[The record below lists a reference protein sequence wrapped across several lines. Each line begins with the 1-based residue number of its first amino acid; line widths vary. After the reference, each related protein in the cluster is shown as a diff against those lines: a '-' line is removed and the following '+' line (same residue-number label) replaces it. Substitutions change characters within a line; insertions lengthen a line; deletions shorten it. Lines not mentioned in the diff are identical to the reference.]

1 MPPTRSHLRGAVA
14 AHLERRPAGR
24 EALEDLLT
32 ALDAETDPAGP
43 TDPIDPIDP
52 PDPAGPTAL
61 AGRITCSAVVV
72 DRHRRVLHVR
82 HRPGGSLLLPG
93 GRVGPDDRT
102 LLAAALRAVH
112 EQAGI
117 PPAALCHTAAYRD
130 VPVDIAVRTA
140 EAGPTGGEPARRH
153 YDFRMV
159 LHLAGGTTDAAPR
172 PGGAPGAGA
181 EWLPFDEVGPPGL
194 RAGLLESG
202 LDGRAG
208 PVNASALIH
217 DGAGRYLLHLR
228 DHVPDIWEPGAWA
241 LLGGGRE
248 PQDTSLEDTVRRE
261 LREEAG
267 LEPADLEP
275 FAVEHATGSDGTTV
289 PVQVFTAR
297 WNGDPGALTLTEGVM
312 LAWHDLRTLPRL
324 RLSPSTV
331 ALIRRHA
338 AEHTPEHGPEHA
350 AEHAPEPARAGSA
363 GAPVPHIVGVHLC
376 LERDGEV
383 LLGLRHAD
391 SAYAGA
397 THHFLAGHCEQES
410 AVGCLVREAQE
421 EAGLVIDPADVD
433 LVHLVHVRDRP
444 GAPPRM
450 QLVFRARRWR
460 GEPRLREPD
469 RCVSW
474 NWWPLDALPEP
485 IVPYAR
491 AALEGIRAGRPYTEL
506 GWDGPGVAR

>member
-24 EALEDLLT
+24 EALEELLT
-32 ALDAETDPAGP
+32 ALDAGADPVGP
-43 TDPIDPIDP
+43 TDP
-52 PDPAGPTAL
+52 ARPTAL

-117 PPAALCHTAAYRD
+117 PPAALCRTAEYPD
-130 VPVDIAVRTA
+130 VPVDIAVHT
-140 EAGPTGGEPARRH
+140 EQAGPTGSEPARRH

-159 LHLAGGTTDAAPR
+159 LHLVEETTDTPPA
-172 PGGAPGAGA
+172 PGGAPEA
-181 EWLPFDEVGPPGL
+181 EWLPFDEVGPPAL

-202 LDGRAG
+202 LDGRAE

-228 DHVPDIWEPGAWA
+228 DHTPDIREPGAWA

-248 PQDTSLEDTVRRE
+248 RQETSLEDTVRRK

-267 LEPADLEP
+267 LETSALEP
-275 FAVEHATGSDGTTV
+275 FAVEHAAGAEGTTV
-289 PVQVFTAR
+289 PVQVFATR
-297 WNGDPGALTLTEGVM
+297 WNGDPGSLTLTEGVM
-312 LAWHDLRTLPRL
+312 LAWHDLRTVPRL
-324 RLSPSTV
+324 RLSPSTL

-338 AEHTPEHGPEHA
+338 AEHGPEHGSEHGPEHGS
-350 AEHAPEPARAGSA
+350 EPVRAGSA
-363 GAPVPHIVGVHLC
+363 SAPVPHIVGVHLY

-383 LLGLRHAD
+383 LLGLRHPD

-410 AVGCLVREAQE
+410 AVGALVREAQE

-433 LVHLVHVRDRP
+433 LVHLVHVRDQP